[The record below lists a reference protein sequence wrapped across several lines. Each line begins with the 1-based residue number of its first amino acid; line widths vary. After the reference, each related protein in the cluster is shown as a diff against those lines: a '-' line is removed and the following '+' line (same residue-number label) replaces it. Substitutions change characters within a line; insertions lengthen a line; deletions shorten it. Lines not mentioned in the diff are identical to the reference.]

1 MRISDWSSD
10 VCSSDLLLTSAA
22 TALALHDVARRQTI
36 IVETSELL
44 QKHATSNEMIDLD
57 THNLCVTVA
66 ELDDPESFL
75 ETDSGAAFVKSIVS
89 DLYYERYERHRS
101 DGPMPHTAANER
113 SEEHTY
119 ELKSPIRISYA

>member
-66 ELDDPESFL
+66 ELDDPEYFL
-75 ETDSGAAFVKSIVS
+75 ETDRGAAFVKSIVS
-89 DLYYERYERHRS
+89 ELYYERNERHRS
-101 DGPMPHTAANER
+101 DGPMPHQDDNKHAATMHDR
-113 SEEHTY
+113 RKSEEH
-119 ELKSPIRISYA
+119 P

>member
-75 ETDSGAAFVKSIVS
+75 ETDRRAAFVKSIVS
-89 DLYYERYERHRS
+89 DLYYDRYEDR
-101 DGPMPHTAANER
+101 
-113 SEEHTY
+113 
-119 ELKSPIRISYA
+119 KSTRLNSSH

>member
-1 MRISDWSSD
+1 MQ
-10 VCSSDLLLTSAA
+10 LLTSAA
-22 TALALHDVARRQTI
+22 TGLALHDVARRQTI

-75 ETDSGAAFVKSIVS
+75 ETDRGAAFVKSIVS
-89 DLYYERYERHRS
+89 DLYYERYERHRDRKS
-101 DGPMPHTAANER
+101 TRLNSSNSSAHRMP
-113 SEEHTY
+113 S
-119 ELKSPIRISYA
+119 SS

>member
-75 ETDSGAAFVKSIVS
+75 DTDSGAALVKSILS
-89 DLYYERYERHRS
+89 ALYYELKERPRS
-101 DGPMPHTAANER
+101 HEPMPNKNAQHLPPNTP
-113 SEEHTY
+113 Y
-119 ELKSPIRISYA
+119 EKNTKNNR